1 MRTGIKIMNSSL
13 IRWGF
18 FSLMVSFFF
27 TFPHLT
33 VQAYEILMG
42 TGESGSFSHFAGKNI
57 CRLISMDRE
66 LSCKTISAPDTTH
79 NLTNLRSGS
88 LDIALVDSQMLRDAL
103 TNSGYFKFLD
113 INYDNLRSLATL
125 YTVPIVLVARDDAKI
140 STLDDVKGKR
150 INAGAPLSL
159 QHLAAETIM
168 EAKGWTKKDFSLVEN
183 LPTNQSQETLAF
195 SSGTTQAI
203 LHIGVHPDPM
213 LQGLLKRTKAM
224 LVDMDDSDIEKL
236 VSEDAAFTK
245 ASIPAGTYTTTP
257 EEVNTFGTQVI
268 LVTSKDLDDTTAGS
282 ILEAILKNKET
293 LKKAHPSLLPV
304 RASATSKLKGEI
316 QPHPVVNR

>member
-1 MRTGIKIMNSSL
+1 MNSSL
-13 IRWGF
+13 IRWIF
-18 FSLMVSFFF
+18 CSLIISFFF
-27 TFPHLT
+27 VFPPPIVH
-33 VQAYEILMG
+33 AYEILMG
-42 TGESGSFSHFAGKNI
+42 TGERGSFSHFAGKNI

-66 LSCKTISAPDTTH
+66 LSCKTISAPDNTH
-79 NLTNLRSGS
+79 NLTNLRSGA

-103 TNSGYFKFLD
+103 TKSGYFKFLD

-125 YTVPIVLVARDDAKI
+125 YTVPIVLVVRDDAKI

-150 INAGAPLSL
+150 INAGTPLSL

-168 EAKGWTKKDFSLVEN
+168 GAKGWTKKDFSLVEN

-213 LQGLLKRTKAM
+213 LQGLLKRTKAK
-224 LVDMDDSDIEKL
+224 LIDMDDPDIEKL
-236 VSEDAAFTK
+236 VGEDGAFTK
-245 ASIPAGTYTTTP
+245 ATIPAGTYPTTP
-257 EEVNTFGTQVI
+257 EEVSTFGTQVI
-268 LVTSKDLDDTTAGS
+268 LVTSKDLDDATAGS
-282 ILEAILKNKET
+282 ILQAILENKET
-293 LKKAHPSLLPV
+293 LKKAHPSLSPV
-304 RASATSKLKGEI
+304 RASDTSKLKGEV